1 MGRWFKIIGPG
12 LAVAATGVG
21 AGDMIAAAVAGTKY
35 TIAIVWIIVVGAILK
50 YSLNEGIARWQFA
63 TGTTMIE
70 GWIKHLH
77 KSVSV
82 YFLIYLVLWS
92 FIVGGALMS
101 SCGVAANS
109 LFPQLPV
116 YAWAI
121 IHSILGIILVIVG
134 KYKLF
139 ENAVKIF
146 IAIMFFTLI
155 ICAILVIPDLDYS
168 VFKTGSEYLPTGSA
182 KILIGVLGGV
192 GGSVTLLSYGYWLR
206 ESKLTTQKDYRDSK
220 IDLLTA
226 YTFTGIF
233 GIAVLIIAASVVT
246 DGSTGSK
253 LILEIA
259 TKLEDKIGETG
270 KYVFLIGFW
279 GAVASSLLGVWQGVP
294 YLFSDFMRTWKQKK
308 NEETDNKNLYNKN
321 YYLYLLYI
329 GIVPMLLLF
338 FDRPIWII
346 IIYSIIGAFFMP
358 FLAVV
363 LLILNNK
370 AEVVGKY
377 KNPKI
382 INFLLTICLLFFGY
396 LCVTEILDS
405 LF

>member
-35 TIAIVWIIVVGAILK
+35 TIAVVWIIFAGAVLK

-70 GWIKHLH
+70 GWIKYLP

-92 FIVGGALMS
+92 FIVGGALIS
-101 SCGVAANS
+101 SCGIAANS

-139 ENAVKIF
+139 ENAVKFF

-155 ICAILVIPDLDYS
+155 ICAILVIPELDYS
-168 VFKTGSEYLPTGSA
+168 VFRISSEYLPTGSA

-206 ESKLTTQKDYRDSK
+206 ESKLTSKKDYIDSK
-220 IDLLTA
+220 IDLFIA
-226 YTFTGIF
+226 YAFTGIF
-233 GIAVLIIAASVVT
+233 GVAVLIIAASVVT

-259 TKLEDKIGETG
+259 TKLEDKIGEAG

-294 YLFSDFMRTWKQKK
+294 YVFSDFMQTWKKK
-308 NEETDNKNLYNKN
+308 DKTENGNNKSLYNKN

-329 GIVPMLLLF
+329 GLVPMLLLF

-346 IIYSIIGAFFMP
+346 IIYSIVGAFFMP

-370 AEVVGKY
+370 TDVVGEF
-377 KNPKI
+377 KNPTL
-382 INFLLTICLLFFGY
+382 INILLIVCLLLFGY
-396 LCVTEILDS
+396 LCITEIIDA
-405 LF
+405 F